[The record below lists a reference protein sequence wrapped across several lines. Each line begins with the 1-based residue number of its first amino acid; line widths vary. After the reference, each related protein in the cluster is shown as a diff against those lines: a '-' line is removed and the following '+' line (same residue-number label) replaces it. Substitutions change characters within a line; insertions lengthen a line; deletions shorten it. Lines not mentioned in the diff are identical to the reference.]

1 MIPQGSKQAV
11 IDDRD
16 LASGRMLMSFR
27 HAAVIRSR
35 AVEMQC
41 RHGEFV
47 RYQMQLNPF
56 QLGSSR
62 FFLKHFKTC
71 HGILILW
78 IFGP

>member
-1 MIPQGSKQAV
+1 MILQGSKQAV

-16 LASGRMLMSFR
+16 LASERMLMSFR

-41 RHGEFV
+41 RHGDYV

-56 QLGSSR
+56 
-62 FFLKHFKTC
+62 
-71 HGILILW
+71 
-78 IFGP
+78 